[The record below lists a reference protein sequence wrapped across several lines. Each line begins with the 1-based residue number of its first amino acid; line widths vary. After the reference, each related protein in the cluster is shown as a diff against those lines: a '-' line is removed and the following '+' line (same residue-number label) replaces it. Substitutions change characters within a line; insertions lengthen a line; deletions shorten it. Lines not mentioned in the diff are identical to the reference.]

1 MTQTPEQNSTGRKVL
16 ISMLV
21 LTLVVCLVSSLLA
34 VAAGL
39 LVFWG

>member
-1 MTQTPEQNSTGRKVL
+1 MNQTPEQNSTGRKVL
-16 ISMLV
+16 IS
-21 LTLVVCLVSSLLA
+21 LVVLALVICVVSSLLA